1 MKKEE
6 KKQTKNVEEK
16 KKCDPKKEAPKKVE
30 KKAEEKPER
39 KQVYMVTFDKE
50 AREWVIKKTGA
61 DRASRR
67 CKTKQEALEIVD
79 KLSENQD
86 LGVSVKKKDGKFQK
100 KSNL

>member
-16 KKCDPKKEAPKKVE
+16 KKSDPKKEAPKKVE

>member
-6 KKQTKNVEEK
+6 KKQTKKVEEK
-16 KKCDPKKEAPKKVE
+16 KKCAPKKVE
-30 KKAEEKPER
+30 KKAEEKPKR

-50 AREWVIKKTGA
+50 EREWVIKKTGA

>member
-1 MKKEE
+1 MKKQEKKPAAKKEE
-6 KKQTKNVEEK
+6 KK
-16 KKCDPKKEAPKKVE
+16 KCAPKKVE
-30 KKAEEKPER
+30 KKVEEKPDR

-50 AREWVIKKTGA
+50 EREWVIKKTGA

-67 CKTKQEALEIVD
+67 CKTKQEALEIVE

-86 LGVSVKKKDGKFQK
+86 LSVSVKKKDGKFQK